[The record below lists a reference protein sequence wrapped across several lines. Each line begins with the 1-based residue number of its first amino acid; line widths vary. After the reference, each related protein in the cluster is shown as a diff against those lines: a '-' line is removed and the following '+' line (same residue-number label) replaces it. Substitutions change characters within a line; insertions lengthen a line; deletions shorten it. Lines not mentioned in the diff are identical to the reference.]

1 MKIYGVWNAEVLSN
15 ISRDGGVASSSKN
28 TEEAGG
34 PLATWERLAS
44 PEGPCQRYFEN
55 ALFIAFADPDHPL
68 ARKFLDWAL
77 ETSQRALDDPR
88 FDVESENR
96 SKGWR
101 NIPNFPGNQG
111 QVRAILALSS
121 AMRSRAVLD
130 LDQLRLAADQI
141 EQSALAKKG
150 KDWAEQFIQG
160 RYLFSV
166 RLRMICGDW
175 VAARKALNIKR
186 KFDAV
191 SGQHQVLL
199 ELVDA
204 ILATKDL
211 GELPAQRGFQ
221 RFEEYFAAVRGPEG
235 DLRIKEDSGWV
246 DCGYRFELSMVRHR
260 IFSASSSF
268 PDWSDVF
275 RAISAESS

>member
-1 MKIYGVWNAEVLSN
+1 VLLIILVLTLN
-15 ISRDGGVASSSKN
+15 RRIALRDGEISPTSLATKGKCERYWRCRQLCGVA
-28 TEEAGG
+28 
-34 PLATWERLAS
+34 
-44 PEGPCQRYFEN
+44 Q
-55 ALFIAFADPDHPL
+55 
-68 ARKFLDWAL
+68 
-77 ETSQRALDDPR
+77 
-88 FDVESENR
+88 
-96 SKGWR
+96 
-101 NIPNFPGNQG
+101 
-111 QVRAILALSS
+111 
-121 AMRSRAVLD
+121 LD

-150 KDWAEQFIQG
+150 KDWAEQFIQD

-191 SGQHQVLL
+191 LGQHQVLL
-199 ELVDA
+199 ELLDT

-221 RFEEYFAAVRGPEG
+221 RFEEYFAAVRGAEG